1 MVCGSSVRAVNPLPG
16 IRRHHDHER
25 MEEPQMTDP
34 MPHVHRRETTDDSL
48 AFVRDGYA
56 YGTRR
61 FQRYGS
67 DAFRTRLL
75 GRPTVVMHGR
85 EATAR
90 FYDHR
95 TMTRARA
102 IPKSI
107 MHLLQDEGS
116 VQSLE
121 DQAHHHRKA
130 AFLRLLGDAEAARLA
145 DASGAAWAAAAR
157 REAGRTVS
165 LYDLAVEVLTQA
177 ALQWTGLPAG
187 SADPHRLARPLA
199 EMVDAAARIGPR
211 NWVARL
217 RRRSVERWAAAV
229 IGMVRD
235 GELEVPAGSPIS
247 VIAGLRDHDGSQ
259 PSLDV
264 AAVELINLLRPIVA
278 VARYLAFCGHAL
290 ERHPDWRERLRTDAS
305 ARNRFA
311 QEVRRFYP
319 FFPAIAGTVRRGFAW
334 RGHEFEAGTRVVLDL
349 YATNHDER
357 SWTHPGRFDPERFAT
372 WVYDPDTLVPQG
384 GGDAATGH
392 RCPGEGA
399 TVALMERFLEWAA
412 AEPAAYTVP
421 PQDLRI
427 SLRRIPAL
435 PEDRMLITLR
445 D

>member
-1 MVCGSSVRAVNPLPG
+1 
-16 IRRHHDHER
+16 
-25 MEEPQMTDP
+25 
-34 MPHVHRRETTDDSL
+34 
-48 AFVRDGYA
+48 
-56 YGTRR
+56 
-61 FQRYGS
+61 
-67 DAFRTRLL
+67 
-75 GRPTVVMHGR
+75 
-85 EATAR
+85 
-90 FYDHR
+90 
-95 TMTRARA
+95 
-102 IPKSI
+102 
-107 MHLLQDEGS
+107 
-116 VQSLE
+116 
-121 DQAHHHRKA
+121 
-130 AFLRLLGDAEAARLA
+130 
-145 DASGAAWAAAAR
+145 
-157 REAGRTVS
+157 
-165 LYDLAVEVLTQA
+165 
-177 ALQWTGLPAG
+177 
-187 SADPHRLARPLA
+187 
-199 EMVDAAARIGPR
+199 
-211 NWVARL
+211 
-217 RRRSVERWAAAV
+217 
-229 IGMVRD
+229 
-235 GELEVPAGSPIS
+235 